1 MYCAKLFVKFG
12 EQNLHSVAS
21 ISYFELAFGDGKFDF
36 NFPIQPTLTMKDIPW
51 RKKIQCLT
59 F

>member
-1 MYCAKLFVKFG
+1 MYCTKSFVKIS

-36 NFPIQPTLTMKDIPW
+36 NFAIQPTLTMKDIP
-51 RKKIQCLT
+51 
-59 F
+59 